1 MGGGEGRR
9 EMRGG
14 GWHARLR
21 EEQHAV
27 ALRLEVGEELVQKEH
42 LAGGGDDAL
51 DPDGVGGGAVEPL
64 GMCDALDQERVV
76 AAVAELHRDVV
87 ERRAA
92 HLRLGAAEE
101 QRAVLLEDRLRSGG
115 RGVG

>member
-1 MGGGEGRR
+1 M
-9 EMRGG
+9 
-14 GWHARLR
+14 
-21 EEQHAV
+21 

-64 GMCDALDQERVV
+64 GVGDALDQERVV

-87 ERRAA
+87 ERLAA
-92 HLRLGAAEE
+92 QLRLGAAEE
-101 QRAVLLEDRLRSGG
+101 QRAVLLEDRLR
-115 RGVG
+115 R